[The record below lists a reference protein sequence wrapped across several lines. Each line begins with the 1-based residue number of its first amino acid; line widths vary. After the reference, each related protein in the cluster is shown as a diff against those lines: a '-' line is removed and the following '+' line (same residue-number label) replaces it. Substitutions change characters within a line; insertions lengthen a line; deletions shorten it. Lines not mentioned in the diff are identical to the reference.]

1 MSSTALNIKMAKEE
15 YLLWIML
22 TFFLGHQASQGKKL
36 AIMNVCVGDYK
47 Y

>member
-1 MSSTALNIKMAKEE
+1 MSSTALNIRVAKEE
-15 YLLWIML
+15 YLLCITL

-36 AIMNVCVGDYK
+36 AIMNVFVGDYK

>member
-15 YLLWIML
+15 YLFMNHADL
-22 TFFLGHQASQGKKL
+22 FLGHQASQGKKL
-36 AIMNVCVGDYK
+36 AIMNICVGDYK